1 MTNEEKL
8 FIMME
13 EAYQKCTECNESSEK
28 DHYIPSLGDLC
39 ECPCCGA
46 INTVVVER

>member
-1 MTNEEKL
+1 MAMTREEMKA
-8 FIMME
+8 M
-13 EAYQKCTECNESSEK
+13 YHKCVECGELIEK
-28 DHYIPSLGDLC
+28 DDYIPSLGDLC